1 MNSPKYPALIF
12 VLSLVAIFIL
22 LAQQKSVVQN
32 DWPEDVLSYENR
44 HWVRA
49 HPIPESMEFAQE
61 MVPLSNPDIKERLDR
76 EILVNTYWQSNAF
89 LLIKRL
95 NKYGPL
101 IDSILRE
108 EQVPLDFKYLAVI
121 ESGLQNATSP
131 AGAKGFWQFMRGTGR
146 EFGLEI
152 NSNVDERFNLALSTK
167 AAAQYLRQAK
177 KEFGNW
183 TLAAAAYNAG
193 RARIRRELARQDV
206 RDYYDLLLN
215 EETGRYVFRILA
227 VKRLL
232 EHPQEY
238 GFEFSSDHLYTHI
251 PTRKY
256 MVDTIVTDFVR
267 FAQHFGIN
275 YKILKIHNPWLREG
289 HLNNASRKKYI
300 IEIPEAGFY
309 TLP

>member
-12 VLSLVAIFIL
+12 VMSLVTIIIL
-22 LAQQKSVVQN
+22 LAQKQTEVQT
-32 DWPEDVLSYENR
+32 DWPEDMPSYENR
-44 HWVRA
+44 HYVRA
-49 HPIPESMEFAQE
+49 HPIPEFMEFAE
-61 MVPLSNPDIKERLDR
+61 EAVPLSNPDIKERLDR
-76 EILVNTYWQSNAF
+76 EILVNSYWQSNAF

-101 IDSILRE
+101 IDSILKD
-108 EQVPLDFKYLAVI
+108 EQIPLDFKYLAVI

-152 NSNVDERFNLALSTK
+152 NNNVDERFNLVLATK
-167 AAAQYLRQAK
+167 AAAQYLKQAK

-193 RARIRRELARQDV
+193 RARIRSELARQDV
-206 RDYYDLLLN
+206 NGYYNLWLN
-215 EETGRYVFRILA
+215 EETSRYIFRILA

-238 GFEFSSDHLYTHI
+238 GFEFNSDHLYTYI

-256 MVDTIVTDFVR
+256 IVDTAVTDFVH

-275 YKILKIHNPWLREG
+275 YKILKIHNPWLMEG
-289 HLNNASRKKYI
+289 HLNNASHKKYT

-309 TLP
+309 GLP